1 MGKNESKIGL
11 DTVAH
16 MCYGEH
22 IRRARREPKG
32 TTHMRNI
39 LLGATLL
46 SGLLAASSAMAAN
59 TAIILWNG
67 ANPGDAEAA
76 TGTGSAFLA
85 ASDLDGITISFSNV
99 NRETSPNG
107 ITENNVNIVNTTGT
121 TQVLH
126 IIAGANGFFGP
137 TSGLGLSAT
146 ILTALGV
153 SDLSGSF
160 FSDESNSLNGTTESV
175 TGVDIGNFD
184 SGSLTGPRS
193 FSFNDLVGDKL
204 TGTYG
209 LAESLTL
216 TLQAG
221 AQIGVQSISMD
232 ATNAVPEPST
242 WAMGIA
248 GFAIMG
254 GLGWKRSRKNRLA
267 SFA

>member
-1 MGKNESKIGL
+1 
-11 DTVAH
+11 

-46 SGLLAASSAMAAN
+46 AGLTALAAPAMAAN

-67 ANPGDAEAA
+67 ANPGDSE
-76 TGTGSAFLA
+76 TGTGTGGAVLSS
-85 ASDLDGITISFSNV
+85 SDLDGITITVSNV
-99 NRETSPNG
+99 NRETTPNG

-126 IIAGANGFFGP
+126 IIAGANGFLGP
-137 TSGLGLSAT
+137 STGFGLSGT
-146 ILTALGV
+146 ILTALGTA
-153 SDLSGSF
+153 DLAGSF
-160 FSDESNSLNGTTESV
+160 FAAGDNALNGTTFSID
-175 TGVDIGNFD
+175 GVDVGNFD
-184 SGSLTGPRS
+184 SGSLVGPHS
-193 FSFNDLVGDKL
+193 FSFNGFGADALS
-204 TGTYG
+204 GTYG

-216 TLQAG
+216 TLGAG

-248 GFAIMG
+248 GFAILAGM
-254 GLGWKRSRKNRLA
+254 GWKRSRKDRLA
-267 SFA
+267 TFA